1 MREEISNWWKQAKRD
16 FQTAKNSRT
25 SGDYYASVFFCQQ
38 AVEKGLKSLY
48 ILRKGTSPGATH
60 SLIFLAR
67 EVNVPEKYLPFV
79 KELTPEFVITRYPDV
94 VGETP
99 YELYD
104 AARADKFIGETE
116 VFLRWLEDQM
126 SRP

>member
-16 FQTAKNSRT
+16 LQTARNCRV
-25 SGDYYASVFFCQQ
+25 SGDYYAAVFFCQQ

-48 ILRKGTSPGATH
+48 MLQKETSPGPTH
-60 SLIFLAR
+60 SLLFLAR
-67 EVNVPEKYLPFV
+67 AVNIPPKFLPFV

-104 AARADKFIGETE
+104 ETIADRFLSDTE
-116 VFLRWLEDQM
+116 VLLQWLEARM
-126 SRP
+126 SEP

>member
-1 MREEISNWWKQAKRD
+1 MREEVSNWWKQAKRD
-16 FQTAKNSRT
+16 FQTAKNCRT
-25 SGDYYASVFFCQQ
+25 SGDFYAAVFFCQQ
-38 AVEKGLKSLY
+38 AVEKGMKALY
-48 ILRKGTSPGATH
+48 MLRKETSPGPTH
-60 SLIFLAR
+60 SLLFLAR
-67 EVNVPEKYLPFV
+67 EVDIPKDFLLFV

-104 AARADKFIGETE
+104 DTIAEGFIGETE
-116 VFLRWLEDQM
+116 VLLQWLEDQM